1 MDLNK
6 RIEPKTWAF
15 VEKIQKAGGKPLY
28 DLPVSEGRAIFDKLQ
43 ELKSDKPDVDIEDH
57 TLPVGPKGN
66 VSIRI
71 VRPKGAKE
79 TLPVLMYYHGAGWVF
94 GDYQTHGRL
103 VRELAVGSHA
113 AVVFVNYSL
122 APEEQYPTQ
131 IEEAYAATKY
141 VAENGKKFNLDT
153 SRFAVAGDSVG
164 GNMTIVMTLLAK
176 ERGGPKIDYQVLI
189 YPVTD
194 ANFENG
200 SYKEFSEGP
209 WLTKKAM
216 EWFWDNYLP
225 NKEKRKEITAC
236 PLKASIEQLKGLP
249 PALVINGECDVLRDE
264 GEAYAHNLNAA
275 GVTVTGIRHH
285 GTIHD
290 FLMINDIADTPACR
304 NAVETINAHLCNVF
318 NHKKKQ

>member
-1 MDLNK
+1 MDLSK

-15 VEKIQKAGGKPLY
+15 LEKVKKAGGKPLY
-28 DLPVSEGRAIFDKLQ
+28 DLPVSEGRSIFDNLQ
-43 ELKSDKPDVDIEDH
+43 ALSSEKPDVDIEDH
-57 TLPVGPKGN
+57 ILPVGPEGK

-79 TLPVLMYYHGAGWVF
+79 TLPVVMYYHGAGWVF

-103 VRELAVGSHA
+103 VREIAVGAHA
-113 AVVFVNYSL
+113 ALVFVNYTL
-122 APEEQYPTQ
+122 APEAQYPTQ

-141 VAENGKKFNLDT
+141 IAEHGKQFNLDT

-176 ERGGPKIDYQVLI
+176 ERGGPRIDYQVLI

-194 ANFENG
+194 DNFENG
-200 SYKEFSEGP
+200 SYKEFAEGP

-264 GEAYAHNLNAA
+264 GESYAHNLNAA
-275 GVTVTGIRHH
+275 GVQVTGVRHH
-285 GTIHD
+285 STIHD
-290 FLMINDIADTPACR
+290 FLMLNDIAETPACR
-304 NAVETINAHLCNVF
+304 NAVETVISHLKAVF
-318 NHKKKQ
+318 AKKK

>member
-43 ELKSDKPDVDIEDH
+43 ELKSEKPDVDIEDH